1 MECAYGHSF
10 WRDDALKLFYQLHAG
25 DGFEVLVYGLFAV
38 SLRDVER
45 IEDLQRLARLHR
57 PSFRIERT
65 VGGEDDLLQRIELE
79 PGLGR
84 RHGGEGCGVGPEV
97 LLEVIEWA
105 LLQALAQRDVVLVGG
120 ARPQHVPARPDAAF
134 Q

>member
-1 MECAYGHSF
+1 MRIRAF
-10 WRDDALKLFYQLHAG
+10 LRRDGAWKLFHQLHAG
-25 DGFEVLVYGLFAV
+25 DGFEVFVIYLLAVGLW
-38 SLRDVER
+38 DVER
-45 IEDLQRLARLHR
+45 IEDLQGLAWIHR

-84 RHGGEGCGVGPEV
+84 RHGGEGRGVGPEV

-105 LLQALAQRDVVLVGG
+105 LLQA
-120 ARPQHVPARPDAAF
+120 
-134 Q
+134 